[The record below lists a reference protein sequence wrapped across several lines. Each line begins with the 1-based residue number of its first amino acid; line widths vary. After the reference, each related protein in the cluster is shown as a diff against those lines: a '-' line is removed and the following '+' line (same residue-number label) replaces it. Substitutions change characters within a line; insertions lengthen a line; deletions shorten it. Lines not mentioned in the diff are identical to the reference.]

1 MSDNLEDSVVF
12 EHLNYEVEG
21 KIAVL
26 TLSRPEVLNA
36 INEALLM
43 ELGLALQLVEADVEV
58 RVLVVTGEGRAF
70 GAGADIVELTKIN
83 DAFSGREASLAGQE
97 IMNSLASTTF
107 PTIAAIDGFALGGA
121 LELALACDLRI
132 ASPETRLGFPE
143 VGLGLI
149 PCYGGTQRLSR
160 LVGLSPAL
168 DMILT
173 GRQITAKE
181 ALQMGLINRIS
192 EEALQT
198 ALEIANIAARNAPI
212 ALGLAKEAVVRG
224 LDVTLDEG
232 LEIEAD
238 LFGLVTTTDDY
249 REGTN
254 AFIEKRNAKFQGE

>member
-43 ELGLALQLVEADVEV
+43 ELGLARQLVEADVGV
-58 RVLVVTGEGRAF
+58 GVLVVTGEGRAF

-173 GRQITAKE
+173 GRQITAEE
-181 ALQMGLINRIS
+181 ALQMGLVNRIS

>member
-12 EHLNYEVEG
+12 EHLNYEIEG
-21 KIAVL
+21 NIAIL

-58 RVLVVTGEGRAF
+58 RALVVTGEGRAF
-70 GAGADIVELTKIN
+70 GAGADIVDLTKIN

-181 ALQMGLINRIS
+181 ALQIGLVNRIS
-192 EEALQT
+192 EETLQT
-198 ALEIANIAARNAPI
+198 ALEIANIVARNAPI

-224 LDVTLDEG
+224 LDVTPDEG

-238 LFGLVTTTDDY
+238 LFGLVTTTNDY

>member
-173 GRQITAKE
+173 GRQITAEE
-181 ALQMGLINRIS
+181 ALQMGLVNRIS

>member
-12 EHLNYEVEG
+12 EHLNYEIEG
-21 KIAVL
+21 KIAIL

-58 RVLVVTGEGRAF
+58 RALVVTGEGRAF
-70 GAGADIVELTKIN
+70 GAGADIVDLTKIN

-181 ALQMGLINRIS
+181 ALQIGLVNRIS
-192 EEALQT
+192 EETLQT
-198 ALEIANIAARNAPI
+198 ALEIANIVARNAPI

-238 LFGLVTTTDDY
+238 LFGLVTTTNDY

>member
-181 ALQMGLINRIS
+181 ALQIGLVNRIS
-192 EEALQT
+192 EETLQT

-238 LFGLVTTTDDY
+238 LFGLATTTDDY

>member
-1 MSDNLEDSVVF
+1 M
-12 EHLNYEVEG
+12 
-21 KIAVL
+21 
-26 TLSRPEVLNA
+26 
-36 INEALLM
+36 
-43 ELGLALQLVEADVEV
+43 
-58 RVLVVTGEGRAF
+58 
-70 GAGADIVELTKIN
+70 
-83 DAFSGREASLAGQE
+83 
-97 IMNSLASTTF
+97 
-107 PTIAAIDGFALGGA
+107 
-121 LELALACDLRI
+121 ALACDLRI

-181 ALQMGLINRIS
+181 ALQIGLVNRIS
-192 EEALQT
+192 EETLQT
-198 ALEIANIAARNAPI
+198 ALEIANIVARNAPI

-238 LFGLVTTTDDY
+238 LFGLVTTTNDY

>member
-12 EHLNYEVEG
+12 EHLNYEIEG
-21 KIAVL
+21 NIAIL

-58 RVLVVTGEGRAF
+58 RALVVTGEGRAF
-70 GAGADIVELTKIN
+70 GAGADIVDLTKIN

-181 ALQMGLINRIS
+181 ALQIGLVNRIS
-192 EEALQT
+192 EETLQT
-198 ALEIANIAARNAPI
+198 ALEIANIVARNAPI

-238 LFGLVTTTDDY
+238 LFGLVTTTNDY